1 LTTFPDSTTVDS
13 EGALLIYGAGII
25 VAIILLTVTCYF
37 VPWKQINWGTISTQ
51 PARTVTV
58 TGQAISKQQNQI
70 ATFTAGVSSTK
81 DNKQDATNEVT
92 SKINA
97 IVEAAKAF
105 GIKTEDIKTQ
115 YISVYQNQE
124 QYYEDNRQ
132 KVRPGQWNVS
142 NSVSFTLRDVSRAG
156 SFTDTLSKAGATNI
170 NGPQFSMDQTSDI
183 ENSLLGE
190 AITNA
195 KKKAE
200 LVAKGA
206 NKKLGDIIAVTEG
219 STIGQTSPI
228 YLSGGGGGG
237 GGGMEAGSA
246 TVEKIVTVVFELK

>member
-1 LTTFPDSTTVDS
+1 MNEKLMHGSWIVISLVLF
-13 EGALLIYGAGII
+13 LISCFF
-25 VAIILLTVTCYF
+25 L
-37 VPWKQINWGTISTQ
+37 PWNTIKWGTIATQ
-51 PARTVTV
+51 PARTITI
-58 TGQAISKQQNQI
+58 TGQAVSKQQNQI

-81 DNKQDATNEVT
+81 DNKQDATNEVN

-132 KVRPGQWNVS
+132 KTRPGQWNVS
-142 NSVSFTLRDVSRAG
+142 NSASFILRDVTRAG
-156 SFTDTLSKAGATNI
+156 TLTDTLSRAGATNI
-170 NGPQFSMDQTSDI
+170 NGPQFSMDETTDI

-190 AITNA
+190 AIANA
-195 KKKAE
+195 RKKAE

-206 NKKLGDIIAVTEG
+206 NKKLGEIIAISEG
-219 STIGQTSPI
+219 ANVAQGMPI
-228 YLSGGGGGG
+228 YLSNGGGGGG
-237 GGGMEAGSA
+237 AEAGTA
-246 TVEKIVTVVFELK
+246 TVQKTVTVIFELK

>member
-1 LTTFPDSTTVDS
+1 MNEKLTD
-13 EGALLIYGAGII
+13 AAWII
-25 VAIILLTVTCYF
+25 VAIILVTLICF
-37 VPWKQINWGTISTQ
+37 FIPWKQVNWGTISTQ

-58 TGQAISKQQNQI
+58 TGQAISKQKNQI
-70 ATFTAGVSSTK
+70 ATFTAGVSATK

-132 KVRPGQWNVS
+132 KTRPGQWNVS
-142 NSVSFTLRDVSRAG
+142 NSASFILRDVTRAG
-156 SFTDTLSKAGATNI
+156 ALTDVLSRAGATNI
-170 NGPQFSMDQTSDI
+170 NGPQFSMDETTDI

-195 KKKAE
+195 RKKAE

-206 NKKLGDIIAVTEG
+206 NKKLGEIIAVTEG
-219 STIGQTSPI
+219 SSIGQTSPV

-237 GGGMEAGSA
+237 GGGIEAGSGS
-246 TVEKIVTVVFELK
+246 VEKTVTVVFELK

>member
-1 LTTFPDSTTVDS
+1 MN
-13 EGALLIYGAGII
+13 EKLIQGVWII
-25 VAIILLTVTCYF
+25 IAIILLTLTCFF
-37 VPWKQINWGTISTQ
+37 VPWKLINWGTLSWQ
-51 PARTVTV
+51 PAKTVTV
-58 TGQAISKQQNQI
+58 TGQAISREKNQI
-70 ATFTAGVSSTK
+70 ATFTAGVSVTK

-132 KVRPGQWNVS
+132 KTRPGQWNVS
-142 NSVSFTLRDVSRAG
+142 NSASFILRDVTRAG
-156 SFTDTLSKAGATNI
+156 ALTDTLSKAGATNI
-170 NGPQFSMDQTSDI
+170 NGPQFSMDETTDI

-190 AITNA
+190 AIANA

-206 NKKLGDIIAVTEG
+206 NRKLGEIITVAEG
-219 STIGQTSPI
+219 SSITQARPV
-228 YLSGGGGGG
+228 YLEGGGGGG
-237 GGGMEAGSA
+237 GVMEAGSA
-246 TVEKIVTVVFELK
+246 SVEKTVTVMFELK

>member
-1 LTTFPDSTTVDS
+1 MNEKLMTFI
-13 EGALLIYGAGII
+13 GI
-25 VAIILLTVTCYF
+25 VAIIILCTLASFF
-37 VPWKQINWGTISTQ
+37 VPWKKVNWGTISTQ

-58 TGQAISKQQNQI
+58 TGLAISKQKNQI
-70 ATFTAGVSSTK
+70 ATFTAGISVTK
-81 DNKQDATNEVT
+81 DNKQDATNEVNN
-92 SKINA
+92 KINA

-132 KVRPGQWNVS
+132 KTRPGQWNVS
-142 NSVSFTLRDVSRAG
+142 NSVSFVLRDVTRASSLTDVLSR
-156 SFTDTLSKAGATNI
+156 AGATNI
-170 NGPQFSMDQTSDI
+170 NGPQFSMDETTDI

-190 AITNA
+190 AIANA

-206 NKKLGDIIAVTEG
+206 NMKLGAIINVVEG
-219 STIGQTSPI
+219 YTMTQSRPV
-228 YLSGGGGGG
+228 YMEGGGGGG
-237 GGGMEAGSA
+237 GGGMEAGTA
-246 TVEKIVTVVFELK
+246 AVEKTVTVMFELR